1 MYATIWPHELG
12 HSVAAYLFGCKANWW
27 QTNMWLFVGT
37 VFWALANY
45 AEAFSYL
52 VLNTLWLSSDMNMVV
67 LESGVD
73 RWLWLAFGLAAAVFV
88 WKWLLGPL
96 RSAADLLES
105 PRVSRRMWLGIFA
118 GYVGAISVAMGAA
131 RIVLLPPDQRQSSR
145 RPATLRL
152 LPLLTRL
159 DQGLNRRVGT
169 RNTAA
174 AAAKTP
180 RTARTIFFLFRMAGR
195 SAGSFARERT

>member
-1 MYATIWPHELG
+1 LYATIWPHELG